1 MAAPSRPTTGRWA
14 RIGRVVTGIELSL
27 AAIVTVLMF
36 VLVLIQA
43 AQRYLP
49 FDGWT
54 WTGELARF
62 CLVWL
67 AFVITGVLV
76 SRDGHIALEMVDMIR
91 NEMVVRVIRVFAC
104 VTVALIG
111 AGFAAEAWDLMQS
124 QGRLRSP
131 SLEMPM
137 SWLYALPF
145 LGFVSTAV
153 RGLIE
158 AYRIGRHG
166 VPEAPA
172 PTAVAAE

>member
-1 MAAPSRPTTGRWA
+1 MTAPGRSGTGRWS
-14 RIGRVVTGIELSL
+14 RIGRGITGIELGL
-27 AAIVTVLMF
+27 AAIVTLLMF

-49 FDGWT
+49 VDGWT

-76 SRDGHIALEMVDMIR
+76 STDGHIALEMVDMIK
-91 NEMVVRVIRVFAC
+91 NPMIVRAIRVFALL
-104 VTVALIG
+104 TVAVIG
-111 AGFAAEAWDLMQS
+111 AGFAAEAFDLMRTQS
-124 QGRLRSP
+124 RLRSP

-137 SWLYALPF
+137 SWLYVLPF

-158 AYRIGRHG
+158 AYRIGRFG

>member
-1 MAAPSRPTTGRWA
+1 MTARDKPTAGTWS
-14 RIGRVVTGIELSL
+14 RIGRVITGIELGL
-27 AAIVTVLMF
+27 AAAVTVLML
-36 VLVLIQA
+36 VLVLVQA

-76 SRDGHIALEMVDMIR
+76 SRDGHIALEMVDLIR
-91 NEMVVRVIRVFAC
+91 KPMVVRVIRVFAC
-104 VTVALIG
+104 LTVAVIG
-111 AGFAAEAWDLMQS
+111 AGFAAEAWDLMQTQS
-124 QGRLRSP
+124 RLRSP
-131 SLEMPM
+131 ALEMPM

-153 RGLIE
+153 RGVIE
-158 AYRIGRHG
+158 AVRFARYG
-166 VPEAPA
+166 VPETA
-172 PTAVAAE
+172 PTVVAAE